1 MGAYNHGMVIF
12 CIGAYKHNVVI
23 VIKSVAY
30 NYGLIIIIMHS
41 ILIYSMLSLPGFCLQ
56 V

>member
-30 NYGLIIIIMHS
+30 NYGLKIIMHI